1 MGEAVGMDG
10 PGFHVD
16 IGVLEAAA
24 DGVRQTVA
32 DQRGS
37 SLDDLDR
44 KAAVYGHDRLHEA
57 VETFCDRWNDGID
70 LLVKDAGAI
79 GDILASA
86 ATAYRSADNAAAG
99 RLASDPGLR
108 AVDD

>member
-1 MGEAVGMDG
+1 MDEAVGMDG

-24 DGVRQTVA
+24 DGIAQTVA

-44 KAAVYGHDRLHEA
+44 KAGVYGHAA
-57 VETFCDRWNDGID
+57 VHQAIETFCDRWNDGLEI
-70 LLVKDAGAI
+70 LVKDGEAI
-79 GDILASA
+79 GDILTAA
-86 ATAYRSADNAAAG
+86 ATAYRSVDDAAAG
-99 RLASDPGLR
+99 RLTSDPALR
-108 AVDD
+108 VVDD